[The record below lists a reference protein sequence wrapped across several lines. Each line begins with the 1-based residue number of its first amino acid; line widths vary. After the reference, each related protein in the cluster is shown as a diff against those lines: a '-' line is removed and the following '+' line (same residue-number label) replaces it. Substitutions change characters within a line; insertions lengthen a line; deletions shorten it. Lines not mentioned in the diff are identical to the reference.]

1 MAFESDGHVLKRTVP
16 IYQNKQDPVKGIV
29 YVGEGGLGV
38 KQRNPKK
45 DRWFL
50 RSPGYATSKHHVMTL
65 EVTPSRMIYTVD
77 LPDGTVFDKMELL
90 PRKR

>member
-1 MAFESDGHVLKRTVP
+1 
-16 IYQNKQDPVKGIV
+16 
-29 YVGEGGLGV
+29 VGEGGLGV